1 METALDSFL
10 VSVPQAAALWAL
22 MVFGA
27 LLLAGVLARRTR
39 PVEPVITEADSD
51 ARRYAGEVSV
61 AAGRAAATAE
71 RRRTDWVSAQQ
82 ELDAAWLAFDAAD
95 KAARQAARAL
105 AYPLMSRRR
114 KPGENAERQRYLH
127 HAASAA
133 CRNREISIAQLND
146 VYAHRGWNPRLHPVV
161 QESVLKQAIRDH
173 RWAEYQRA
181 LEKERTAWQEAEFAA
196 EALRSLRLEAAAAV
210 TRAGAGQPAGD
221 EQWWADAWTTAELP
235 AAA

>member
-10 VSVPQAAALWAL
+10 VSVPQAAALWVL
-22 MVFGA
+22 MLLGVF
-27 LLLAGVLARRTR
+27 LLAGLLARRTR
-39 PVEPVITEADSD
+39 PLPEPVDDPAAD
-51 ARRYAGEVSV
+51 ARRYAGEVAV
-61 AAGRAAATAE
+61 AAERAAATAE
-71 RRRTDWVSAQQ
+71 RCRSAWREAQR

-95 KAARQAARAL
+95 RIAREAAKAC

-133 CRNREISIAQLND
+133 ARNRQISIAQLND
-146 VYAHRGWNPRLHPVV
+146 IYAHRGWNPRLHPVV
-161 QESVLKQAIRDH
+161 QESALRQAMRDH
-173 RWAEYQRA
+173 RWAEYQQALRHERA
-181 LEKERTAWQEAEFAA
+181 AWEQAEFAA

-210 TRAGAGQPAGD
+210 ARVGAGQPVSGD
-221 EQWWADAWTTAELP
+221 QWWADSWTTAELP

>member
-1 METALDSFL
+1 VENFL
-10 VSVPQAAALWAL
+10 VSVPQAAALWVL
-22 MVFGA
+22 MLVGIV
-27 LLLAGVLARRTR
+27 LLGRALARRTR
-39 PVEPVITEADSD
+39 PAEAPLSEAETD
-51 ARRYAGEVSV
+51 ARRYAGEVTV

-71 RRRTDWVSAQQ
+71 RRRAGWVSAQQ
-82 ELDAAWLAFDAAD
+82 ELDAAWLAFDTAD
-95 KAARQAARAL
+95 RAARQAAKAL

-161 QESVLKQAIRDH
+161 QESALKQAIREH
-173 RWAEYQRA
+173 RWAEYQKA
-181 LEKERTAWQEAEFAA
+181 LAAERNSWQEVEFAA
-196 EALRSLRLEAAAAV
+196 GALRSLRLEAAAAV

-221 EQWWADAWTTAELP
+221 EQWWADTWTTAELP

>member
-1 METALDSFL
+1 VENFL
-10 VSVPQAAALWAL
+10 VSVPQAAALWVL
-22 MVFGA
+22 MLVGV

-39 PVEPVITEADSD
+39 AVEPVITEAESD

-71 RRRTDWVSAQQ
+71 RRRTDWVGAQQ
-82 ELDAAWLAFDAAD
+82 ELDAAWRAFDVAD
-95 KAARQAARAL
+95 QVARQAARAL

-127 HAASAA
+127 HAAGAA
-133 CRNREISIAQLND
+133 CRNREISIAQ
-146 VYAHRGWNPRLHPVV
+146 
-161 QESVLKQAIRDH
+161 QAIRDH

-181 LEKERTAWQEAEFAA
+181 LEKERNAWQDAEFAA